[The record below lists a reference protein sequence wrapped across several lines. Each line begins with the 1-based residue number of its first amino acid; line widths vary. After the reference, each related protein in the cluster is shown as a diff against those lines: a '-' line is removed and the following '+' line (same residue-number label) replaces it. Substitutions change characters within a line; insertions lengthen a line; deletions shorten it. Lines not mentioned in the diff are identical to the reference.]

1 MRNYERILIIKDG
14 FQEFYKREK
23 YVPYVLDLMVVFA
36 LLLLFVYPLLYGI
49 FKSFYVDGTISLGN
63 YHRLFSDQNFWNA
76 LKVTFKYVFI
86 YTSGI
91 MIVGFISALAIDAA
105 DERQLPGA
113 KIFSS
118 FLTIPYAIPDVVGAL
133 IWLWMMNPRLGVLNY
148 LLSFIGIKGVNWLTS
163 SELALISVILVEIWR
178 LFPMHTLI
186 ILASFK
192 TVPKDLYEAAELE
205 GATMLQQFFY
215 ITLPSVANIIR
226 FLLLLTIVWSFKRFT
241 ILWLLTSGGPMHATE
256 TLVILIYKEAFKFF
270 NREYASAIAVVL
282 FLIVGVL
289 SIIYM
294 RLGNQS
300 NETNKGEF

>member
-1 MRNYERILIIKDG
+1 MRNCERILIIKDNIRK
-14 FQEFYKREK
+14 FYKRED
-23 YVPYVLDLMVVFA
+23 YVPYVLDLMLIFILLMLFA
-36 LLLLFVYPLLYGI
+36 YPLLYGI
-49 FKSFYVDGTISLGN
+49 FKSFYANDTISLTN
-63 YHRLFSDQNFWNA
+63 YHRLFSDRNFWNA

-91 MIVGFISALAIDAA
+91 MIVGFVSALAIDAA
-105 DERQLPGA
+105 DERQLLGA
-113 KIFSS
+113 KILNS

-148 LLSFIGIKGVNWLTS
+148 LLSFVGIKGINWLTS
-163 SELALISVILVEIWR
+163 TKLALISVILVEIWR

-186 ILASFK
+186 MLASFK

-215 ITLPSVANIIR
+215 ITLPSIANIIR

-256 TLVILIYKEAFKFF
+256 TLAILIYKEAFKFF
-270 NREYASAIAVVL
+270 NREYASTIAVVL

-289 SIIYM
+289 SIIYIKM
-294 RLGNQS
+294 GS
-300 NETNKGEF
+300 KSEIS